1 MTQPHPYHTPPTQ
14 PKRDVLARYL
24 GRTVTAEGTLM
35 RPYRNRNGKHLRLVQ
50 RVIVYPH
57 IELQYAWVA
66 LPSYVLR
73 GVRLETRFTF
83 KAVVEEYKRTD
94 GSWEYGLAF
103 AEWVR

>member
-1 MTQPHPYHTPPTQ
+1 MTQPHTYHTPPTQ
-14 PKRDVLARYL
+14 PRRDVLARYL

-35 RPYRNRNGKHLRLVQ
+35 RPYRHRNGKHLRLVVQ
-50 RVIVYPH
+50 VYVFPRV
-57 IELQYAWVA
+57 ELHHAWVA

-94 GSWEYGLAF
+94 GSWEYGLSYL
-103 AEWVR
+103 EWVR